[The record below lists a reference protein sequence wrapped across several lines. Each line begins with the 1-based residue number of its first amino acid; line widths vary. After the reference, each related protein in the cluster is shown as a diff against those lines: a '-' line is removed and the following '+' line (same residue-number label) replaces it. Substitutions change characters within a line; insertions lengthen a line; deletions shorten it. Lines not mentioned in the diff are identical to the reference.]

1 MTDQSQMTNQ
11 LLPTIH
17 LIYGTPSFPT
27 PDEEEVMEA
36 IQTVLDSASDQGVQA
51 SWTIQQAEKCL
62 GEIQFGLH
70 RIQVA
75 GMANPLPQEI
85 VDCTIHTSPWQPQI
99 KAAMRQHQSHLSF
112 VYRDSAYDPVE
123 KMIALYQTARAFAGE
138 DLLGIVNENA
148 WTAHPPADTLS
159 SERIRSFRQ
168 DIPLNLWTGTVKFYV
183 DQDNYWLVT
192 KGHHIFDV
200 PDLAYFVRG
209 NEDAVEIINLFVN
222 IFYYLFEQD
231 VFVTAG
237 DTLEITQQGQFLK
250 FVEVPEGADFLMG
263 PSGTLV
269 IEKSAPDDIAKPG

>member
-1 MTDQSQMTNQ
+1 MTDQSQMTNP

-17 LIYGTPSFPT
+17 LIYGTPSFST
-27 PDEEEVMEA
+27 PDEEDIIGA
-36 IQTVLDSASDQGVQA
+36 IQPVLDSSFDENIQV
-51 SWTIQQAEKCL
+51 SWTIQQIEKYL

-75 GMANPLPQEI
+75 GLANPLPQEI

-99 KAAMRQHQSHLSF
+99 KAAMRQHQSHLSL
-112 VYRDSAYDPVE
+112 VYRGSAYDPVE

-159 SERIRSFRQ
+159 PESIRSYRQ
-168 DIPLNLWTGTVKFYV
+168 DIPLNLWVGTVKFYV

-200 PDLAYFVRG
+200 PDLAYFIHDD
-209 NEDAVEIINLFVN
+209 EEETQIIKHFIN
-222 IFYYLFEQD
+222 IFYYLYEQD

-237 DTLEITQQGQFLK
+237 DTLEIAQQGQFLK
-250 FVEVPEGADFLMG
+250 FAEVPEGADFLMG
-263 PSGTLV
+263 PSGTLI
-269 IEKSAPDDIAKPG
+269 IEKSTPDDISKS

>member
-1 MTDQSQMTNQ
+1 MTDQSQMTNP

-17 LIYGTPSFPT
+17 LIYGTPSFST
-27 PDEEEVMEA
+27 PDEEDIIGA
-36 IQTVLDSASDQGVQA
+36 IQPVLDSSFDENIQV
-51 SWTIQQAEKCL
+51 SWTIQQTEKYL

-75 GMANPLPQEI
+75 GLANPLPQEI

-99 KAAMRQHQSHLSF
+99 KAAMRQHQSHLSL
-112 VYRDSAYDPVE
+112 VYRGSAYDPVE

-148 WTAHPPADTLS
+148 WTAHPPADTLNPDK
-159 SERIRSFRQ
+159 IRSFRQ
-168 DIPLNLWTGTVKFYV
+168 DIPLNLWVGTVKFYV

-200 PDLAYFVRG
+200 PDLAYFIHDD
-209 NEDAVEIINLFVN
+209 EEETQIIKHFIN
-222 IFYYLFEQD
+222 IFYYLYEQD

-237 DTLEITQQGQFLK
+237 DTLEIAQQGQFLK
-250 FVEVPEGADFLMG
+250 FAEVPEGADFLMG
-263 PSGTLV
+263 PSGTLI
-269 IEKSAPDDIAKPG
+269 IEKSTPDDISQP